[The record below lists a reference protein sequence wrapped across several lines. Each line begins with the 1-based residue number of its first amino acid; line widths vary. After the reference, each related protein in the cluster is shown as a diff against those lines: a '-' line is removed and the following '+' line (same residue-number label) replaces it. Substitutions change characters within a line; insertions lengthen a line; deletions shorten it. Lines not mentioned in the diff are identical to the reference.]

1 MTITRSQMSKQIS
14 NPPNKR
20 RNKNMLTNRSKSKV
34 RKVVKGLKKASK
46 LHAGQAKT
54 LKGLLNGKKKRPQSR
69 NRKKT

>member
-1 MTITRSQMSKQIS
+1 MSKQIS

>member
-1 MTITRSQMSKQIS
+1 LTITRSQMSKQIS